1 MTALL
6 GLQRNLTAGEIVGQV
21 LLVLNDHDIKL
32 GRDRINLVFMG
43 QGEPFLNY
51 ENFIRAVRLLSEGTG
66 ISESRMTVSTS
77 GIVRAG
83 SSASGYLAER
93 LQ

>member
-21 LLVLNDHDIKL
+21 LLVLNDHRIEI

-43 QGEPFLNY
+43 Q
-51 ENFIRAVRLLSEGTG
+51 
-66 ISESRMTVSTS
+66 ESHS
-77 GIVRAG
+77 
-83 SSASGYLAER
+83 
-93 LQ
+93 